1 MTLFTAKKNRQADKD
16 GKQTPPVKARRKL
29 SRAEKKQIE
38 ACLLYTSIT
47 SGGCAVRPLP
57 CRDGVRIDTAK
68 HADRN
73 G

>member
-1 MTLFTAKKNRQADKD
+1 MLTDKSKRKEHNRFEEKAKE
-16 GKQTPPVKARRKL
+16 KL
-29 SRAEKKQIE
+29 H
-38 ACLLYTSIT
+38 IT